1 MVYNMF
7 MYATKIVVDSFKLF
21 KWNNS
26 YLLLQLLKFVPTSEE
41 TQMLMEY
48 SKEIDSMAR
57 ADRFLYEASR
67 YHNTRA

>member
-1 MVYNMF
+1 M
-7 MYATKIVVDSFKLF
+7 
-21 KWNNS
+21 
-26 YLLLQLLKFVPTSEE
+26 QLLKFVPTSEE

-67 YHNTRA
+67 YHNTRALSDPEQTV